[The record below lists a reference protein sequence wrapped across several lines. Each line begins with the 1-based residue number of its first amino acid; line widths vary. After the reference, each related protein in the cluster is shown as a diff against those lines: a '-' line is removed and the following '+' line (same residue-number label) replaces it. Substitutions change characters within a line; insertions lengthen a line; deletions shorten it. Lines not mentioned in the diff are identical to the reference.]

1 MGTSPFGQSEIRPA
15 TAWGGLQAVKKGCRR
30 PMTKD
35 RVYRKP
41 RCHVPPFEFDEH
53 VAGVFDD
60 MIRRSVP
67 FYQEIIDR
75 QVQLILRYYQPGTR
89 IYDLGCSNG
98 NLGLAL
104 FGRMR
109 EAEFEMIAVDNSVP
123 MLDAYRARL
132 KDMPYR
138 GRIRLHQQDIRQVS
152 IENAS
157 VTVLNFTLQFLTTNE
172 RGAVIRNLYDGLN
185 PGAVLLLCEKVTH
198 PDPALAQLQQEL
210 YFDFKRRNDY
220 SELEIS
226 QKREALE
233 KVLVPETM
241 EQHLQRL
248 KQAGFNSIDIWF
260 KWFNFAAMIAV
271 K

>member
-1 MGTSPFGQSEIRPA
+1 
-15 TAWGGLQAVKKGCRR
+15 
-30 PMTKD
+30 MTKD
-35 RVYRKP
+35 HIYREP
-41 RCHVPPFEFDEH
+41 RSNVPPFEFDAQ

-75 QVQLILRYYQPGTR
+75 QVQLIVRYYQPGTR

-104 FGRMR
+104 CGRMR
-109 EAEFEMIAVDNSVP
+109 EADFEMIAVDNSVP

-132 KDMPYR
+132 ANMPGR
-138 GRIRLHQQDIRQVS
+138 DRIRLHQQDIRRAS

-157 VTVLNFTLQFLTTNE
+157 AVVLNFTLQFLTLSE
-172 RGAVIRNLYDGLN
+172 RGAVIRNIYDGLC
-185 PGAVLLLCEKVTH
+185 PGAVLLFCEKIIH
-198 PDPALAQLQQEL
+198 HDPALAQLQQEL
-210 YFDFKRRNDY
+210 YFDFKRKNGY

-248 KQAGFNSIDIWF
+248 QQAGFNSIDIWF

>member
-1 MGTSPFGQSEIRPA
+1 
-15 TAWGGLQAVKKGCRR
+15 
-30 PMTKD
+30 MTKD
-35 RVYRKP
+35 RIYREP
-41 RCHVPPFEFDEH
+41 RSPVSPFEFDEH

-75 QVQLILRYYQPGTR
+75 QVQLIVRYYRPGTR

-104 FGRMR
+104 CGRMH
-109 EAEFEMIAVDNSVP
+109 EADFEMIAVDNSVP

-132 KDMPYR
+132 VDMSGR
-138 GRIRLHQQDIRQVS
+138 DRIRLQQQDIRRTS
-152 IENAS
+152 IEDAS
-157 VTVLNFTLQFLTTNE
+157 VVVLNFTLQFLTMKE
-172 RGAVIRNLYDGLN
+172 RGAVIQNIYDGLC
-185 PGAVLLLCEKVTH
+185 PGAVLLCCEKITH
-198 PDPALAQLQQEL
+198 QDPALAELQQDL
-210 YFDFKRRNDY
+210 YFDFKRRNGY

-248 KQAGFNSIDIWF
+248 QQAGFNSIDIWF

>member
-1 MGTSPFGQSEIRPA
+1 
-15 TAWGGLQAVKKGCRR
+15 
-30 PMTKD
+30 MTRD
-35 RVYRKP
+35 HIYREP
-41 RCHVPPFEFDEH
+41 RSHVPPFEFDEH

-67 FYQEIIDR
+67 FYREIIER
-75 QVQLILRYYQPGTR
+75 QVQLIVRYYQPGTR

-104 FGRMR
+104 CAQMS
-109 EAEFEMIAVDNSVP
+109 EADFDMIAVDNSVP
-123 MLDAYRARL
+123 MLDAYRTRL
-132 KDMPYR
+132 VDMP
-138 GRIRLHQQDIRQVS
+138 GGDRIRLRQQDIRRVS

-157 VTVLNFTLQFLTTNE
+157 VVVLNFTLQFLTVNE
-172 RGAVIRNLYDGLN
+172 REAVIRKIYDGLC
-185 PGAVLLLCEKVTH
+185 PGAVLLFCEKITH
-198 PDPALAQLQQEL
+198 FDPELAQMQQAL
-210 YFDFKRRNDY
+210 YFDFKRRNGY

-241 EQHLQRL
+241 EQHLKRL
-248 KQAGFNSIDIWF
+248 QQVGFNSIDIWF
-260 KWFNFAAMIAV
+260 KWFNFTAMIAV

>member
-1 MGTSPFGQSEIRPA
+1 
-15 TAWGGLQAVKKGCRR
+15 
-30 PMTKD
+30 MTKD
-35 RVYRKP
+35 HIYRESRSK
-41 RCHVPPFEFDEH
+41 VPPFEFDEH

-75 QVQLILRYYQPGTR
+75 QVQLIMRYYRPGTR

-104 FGRMR
+104 CERMH
-109 EAEFEMIAVDNSVP
+109 EADFEMIAVDNSVP

-132 KDMPYR
+132 VDMPGR
-138 GRIRLHQQDIRQVS
+138 DRIRLHQQDIRRTP

-157 VTVLNFTLQFLTTNE
+157 AVVLNFTLQFLTLSE
-172 RGAVIRNLYDGLN
+172 RGAVIRNIYNGLC
-185 PGAVLLLCEKVTH
+185 PGAVLLFCEKITH
-198 PDPALAQLQQEL
+198 HDPALAQLQQEL
-210 YFDFKRRNDY
+210 YFDLKRRNGY
-220 SELEIS
+220 SDLEIS

-248 KQAGFNSIDIWF
+248 QQAGFNSIDIWF

>member
-1 MGTSPFGQSEIRPA
+1 
-15 TAWGGLQAVKKGCRR
+15 
-30 PMTKD
+30 MTKD
-35 RVYRKP
+35 QIYREP
-41 RCHVPPFEFDEH
+41 RSHVPPFEFDEH

-60 MIRRSVP
+60 MIRRCVP
-67 FYQEIIDR
+67 FYQEVIDR
-75 QVQLILRYYQPGTR
+75 QVQLIVRYYQPGTR

-98 NLGLAL
+98 NLGIAL
-104 FGRMR
+104 CGRMH
-109 EAEFEMIAVDNSVP
+109 EAQFEMIAVDNSVP

-132 KDMPYR
+132 EDMT
-138 GRIRLHQQDIRQVS
+138 GRDNIRLCRQDIRRTS

-157 VTVLNFTLQFLTTNE
+157 VVVLNFTLQFLTLNE
-172 RGAVIRNLYDGLN
+172 RAAVIRHIYDGLCS
-185 PGAVLLLCEKVTH
+185 GAVLLFCEKIIH
-198 PDPALAQLQQEL
+198 QDPALAQLQHDL
-210 YFDFKRRNDY
+210 YFDFKRRNGY

-241 EQHLQRL
+241 EQHQKRLQ
-248 KQAGFNSIDIWF
+248 QAGFNSIDVWF

>member
-1 MGTSPFGQSEIRPA
+1 MS
-15 TAWGGLQAVKKGCRR
+15 TA
-30 PMTKD
+30 MTKD
-35 RVYRKP
+35 RIYREP

-53 VAGVFDD
+53 VASVFDD

-75 QVQLILRYYQPGTR
+75 QVQLIVRHYRPGTR

-109 EAEFEMIAVDNSVP
+109 EAPFEMIAVDNSVP

-132 KDMPYR
+132 VDMPGR
-138 GRIRLHQQDIRQVS
+138 DRIRLHQQDIRRVS

-157 VTVLNFTLQFLTTNE
+157 VAVLNFTLQFLTPSE
-172 RGAVIRNLYDGLN
+172 RGAVIRRIFDGLY
-185 PGAVLLLCEKVTH
+185 PGAALLLCEKITH
-198 PDPALAQLQQEL
+198 QDPALAQLQQEL

-241 EQHLQRL
+241 EQHLRRL
-248 KQAGFNSIDIWF
+248 QQAGFASIDVWF

>member
-1 MGTSPFGQSEIRPA
+1 
-15 TAWGGLQAVKKGCRR
+15 
-30 PMTKD
+30 MTKD
-35 RVYRKP
+35 RIYREL
-41 RCHVPPFEFDEH
+41 RSHVPPFEFDEH
-53 VAGVFDD
+53 VVGVFDD

-67 FYQEIIDR
+67 FYREIIDR
-75 QVQLILRYYQPGTR
+75 QVQLIVRCYQPGTR

-104 FGRMR
+104 CGRMR
-109 EAEFEMIAVDNSVP
+109 EAQFEMIAVDNSAP

-132 KDMPYR
+132 VDMPGR
-138 GRIRLHQQDIRQVS
+138 NRIRMRQQDICRTS

-157 VTVLNFTLQFLTTNE
+157 VVVLNFTLQFLTMNE
-172 RGAVIRNLYDGLN
+172 RGAVIRNIYDGLC
-185 PGAVLLLCEKVTH
+185 PGAVLLFCEKVTH
-198 PDPALAQLQQEL
+198 QDPALAQLQQDL
-210 YFDFKRRNDY
+210 YFDFKRRNGY

-241 EQHLQRL
+241 ERHLQRL
-248 KQAGFNSIDIWF
+248 QQAGFAGIDVWF

>member
-1 MGTSPFGQSEIRPA
+1 
-15 TAWGGLQAVKKGCRR
+15 
-30 PMTKD
+30 MTKD
-35 RVYRKP
+35 RIYRKP
-41 RCHVPPFEFDEH
+41 CSHVPPFAFDEH

-75 QVQLILRYYQPGTR
+75 QVHLIVRYYQPGTR

-98 NLGLAL
+98 NLGLAVC
-104 FGRMR
+104 GRMR
-109 EAEFEMIAVDNSVP
+109 ETPFEMIAVDNSVP

-132 KDMPYR
+132 VDTPGR
-138 GRIRLHQQDIRQVS
+138 DRIRLHQQDIRQVS

-157 VTVLNFTLQFLTTNE
+157 VVVLNFTLQFLTTSE
-172 RGAVIRNLYDGLN
+172 RGAVIRTVYDHLY
-185 PGAVLLLCEKVTH
+185 PGAVLLFCEKITH
-198 PDPALAQLQQEL
+198 QDPALAQLQQEF
-210 YFDFKRRNDY
+210 YFDFKRRNGY

-233 KVLVPETM
+233 KVLVPETV

-248 KQAGFNSIDIWF
+248 QQTGFNSIDIWF

>member
-1 MGTSPFGQSEIRPA
+1 
-15 TAWGGLQAVKKGCRR
+15 
-30 PMTKD
+30 MTKD
-35 RVYRKP
+35 RIYREP
-41 RCHVPPFEFDEH
+41 RSHVPPFEFDEH

-75 QVQLILRYYQPGTR
+75 QVQMIVRYYQPGTR

-98 NLGLAL
+98 NLGLEL
-104 FGRMR
+104 YGRMR
-109 EAEFEMIAVDNSVP
+109 EADFEMIAVDNSVP
-123 MLDAYRARL
+123 MLDAYRTRL
-132 KDMPYR
+132 ADMP
-138 GRIRLHQQDIRQVS
+138 GHDRIRLRQQDIRRTI

-157 VTVLNFTLQFLTTNE
+157 VVVLNFTLQFLTLHE
-172 RGAVIRNLYDGLN
+172 REAVIRKIYDGLC
-185 PGAVLLLCEKVTH
+185 PGAVLLFCEKITH
-198 PDPALAQLQQEL
+198 HDPALAQLQQDL
-210 YFDFKRRNDY
+210 YFDFKRRNGY

-233 KVLVPETM
+233 KVLVPETV

-248 KQAGFNSIDIWF
+248 QQAGFTSIDIWF
-260 KWFNFAAMIAV
+260 KWYNFAAMIAI

>member
-1 MGTSPFGQSEIRPA
+1 
-15 TAWGGLQAVKKGCRR
+15 
-30 PMTKD
+30 MTRD
-35 RVYRKP
+35 HIYREP
-41 RCHVPPFEFDEH
+41 RSHVPPFEFDEH

-67 FYQEIIDR
+67 FYREIIER
-75 QVQLILRYYQPGTR
+75 QVQLIVRYYQPGTR

-104 FGRMR
+104 CAQMR
-109 EAEFEMIAVDNSVP
+109 EADFDMIAVDNSAP
-123 MLDAYRARL
+123 MLDAYCSRL
-132 KDMPYR
+132 VDMP
-138 GRIRLHQQDIRQVS
+138 GGDRIRLRQQDIRRVS

-157 VTVLNFTLQFLTTNE
+157 VVVLNFTLQFLTVNE
-172 RGAVIRNLYDGLN
+172 REAVIRNIYGGLC
-185 PGAVLLLCEKVTH
+185 PGAALLFCEKVTH
-198 PDPALAQLQQEL
+198 HDPALAQLQQAL
-210 YFDFKRRNDY
+210 YFDFKRRNGY

-241 EQHLQRL
+241 ERHLERL
-248 KQAGFNSIDIWF
+248 RQAGFNCIDIWF